1 MFDLNLINLGWLFFA
16 AWIVIVAA
24 LSLKAFGA
32 DLLHE
37 LETGKR
43 TRVGNL
49 K

>member
-1 MFDLNLINLGWLFFA
+1 MLHLNLINLGWFFFS
-16 AWIVIVAA
+16 AWTLIVTA
-24 LSLKAFGA
+24 LSLKVFGT

-37 LETGKR
+37 LDITKR

>member
-1 MFDLNLINLGWLFFA
+1 MFDLNLINLGSFFFT

-32 DLLHE
+32 ELLRELDLS
-37 LETGKR
+37 KR
-43 TRVGNL
+43 SRVGNL